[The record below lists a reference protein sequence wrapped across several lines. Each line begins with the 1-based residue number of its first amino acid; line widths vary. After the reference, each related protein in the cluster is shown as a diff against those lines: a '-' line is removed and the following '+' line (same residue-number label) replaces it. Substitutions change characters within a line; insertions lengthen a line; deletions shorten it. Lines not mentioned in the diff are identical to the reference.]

1 MIRFSLAALL
11 LQAGLGLSTV
21 EPSHV
26 KAGKII
32 YGTNDTITLSSDGV
46 KADIVV
52 LDYGQNYEG
61 HPTFEVI
68 STSGDTSRFE
78 LTFAESKS
86 ALNNYMVRDESFY
99 LWCLLT

>member
-21 EPSHV
+21 ESSRV
-26 KAGKII
+26 KAGKNI

-46 KADIVV
+46 KADVVV

-86 ALNNYMVRDESFY
+86 ALENYMVRDESFY